1 MRNLKFQR
9 QLEELEDRK
18 KKAARRSGA
27 KGWNARK
34 ELRKIEEEVAAAS
47 AEFVNTILHSYQ
59 KLTMIDLRT
68 RQVSPRS
75 S

>member
-47 AEFVNTILHSYQ
+47 AELVAPIPH
-59 KLTMIDLRT
+59 LTSKI
-68 RQVSPRS
+68 
-75 S
+75 